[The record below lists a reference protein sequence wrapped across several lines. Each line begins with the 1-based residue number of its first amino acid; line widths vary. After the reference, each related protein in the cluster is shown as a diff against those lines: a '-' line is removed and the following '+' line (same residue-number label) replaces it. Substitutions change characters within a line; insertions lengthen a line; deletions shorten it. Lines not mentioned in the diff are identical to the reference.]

1 MKKNVFI
8 WVAKVGIFC
17 TEKLVYTLE
26 VQNLF
31 CIVDRKRRRIQHQK
45 ESIFNQEPNA
55 FEQKLIHNIFMKT
68 MDINNKSFNVRNIPS
83 GT

>member
-8 WVAKVGIFC
+8 WVARVGIFC
-17 TEKLVYTLE
+17 TNLILE

-31 CIVDRKRRRIQHQK
+31 CIADRKRRRIQHQK

-83 GT
+83 GM